1 MGCCFWDIN
10 GISYISGLVL
20 WGKSTKKNHMVLTI
34 EVGWGFRS
42 RLSGHPILRVRL
54 KVDTLN
60 PASPP
65 SIFVI
70 QNGDHGI
77 SHHCHPT
84 CPHVSHLK
92 LPDVLTYSPKWKGL
106 FVCSLGETYHENLWV
121 TLDEFVASQ
130 STTLRYTLV
139 KRVLTL
145 LGHVHTTPVQSY

>member
-1 MGCCFWDIN
+1 MGTGFHWDSDGKSHGCECPWPSTRPMSWIRIN
-10 GISYISGLVL
+10 LPLTTTDPSWDGMSFFGISMGYHTSVDWFCG
-20 WGKSTKKNHMVLTI
+20 GKSTKKNHMVLTI

-92 LPDVLTYSPKWKGL
+92 LPDVLTYSPK
-106 FVCSLGETYHENLWV
+106 
-121 TLDEFVASQ
+121 
-130 STTLRYTLV
+130 
-139 KRVLTL
+139 
-145 LGHVHTTPVQSY
+145 